1 MTVQIKLLKGFKNP
15 INHEKNAL
23 SLLIKSNCE
32 LQEHLSNA
40 IEKLLTSLTSI
51 IDYYEPHDIY
61 FYHKL
66 QVKNGRKTD
75 YLKTKAYK
83 TKLVSIKI
91 DLSNSIEDLLSIA
104 YGKFVSHFVNVTIL
118 SNDETLELSNDE
130 FSKLNHAIRSKL
142 SPINCKEHNFV
153 DDDGVERTEKI
164 HEGSLFIDDNDVE
177 RTEKIHEGS
186 LFIDDNDV
194 ERTEKIHEGSLF
206 IDDNDVGQNEGT
218 TAQIKPLKGFKN
230 YINGEHNTLSLLI
243 KSNCKLE
250 EHLSNAREKLL
261 TSLTSIIDYYEP
273 FPNYE
278 LYFYHKLQ
286 VKNGRRTEYPKTRA
300 YKTKLDSIEMDL
312 SDSME
317 DLLSIA
323 HGEFVSHFVNI
334 TILSNDETLELS
346 NDEFS
351 KLNHAIRSKL
361 SPINCK
367 EHDFA
372 DNDKYDDD
380 PFEKDIMNAKNPY
393 LKIDIEIK
401 RVNKK
406 YNKMIEKT
414 IELKPEN

>member
-1 MTVQIKLLKGFKNP
+1 MTVQIKPLKGFKNY
-15 INHEKNAL
+15 INGEHNTL
-23 SLLIKSNCE
+23 SLLIKSDCK

-40 IEKLLTSLTSI
+40 REKLLTSLTSI
-51 IDYYEPHDIY
+51 IDHYNSNSNYEVY

-66 QVKNGRKTD
+66 QVLNGRRSD
-75 YLKTKAYK
+75 FLKTRAYK
-83 TKLVSIKI
+83 TKLDSIKI
-91 DLSNSIEDLLSIA
+91 DLNASIEDLLRIA
-104 YGKFVSHFVNVTIL
+104 HGKFVSHFVNITIL
-118 SNDETLELSNDE
+118 LNDEGLELSADE
-130 FSKLNHAIRSKL
+130 FSELNWIIRSKL
-142 SPINCKEHNFV
+142 TKINNEDLHFDEEQLEKNPINMNNK
-153 DDDGVERTEKI
+153 
-164 HEGSLFIDDNDVE
+164 L
-177 RTEKIHEGS
+177 
-186 LFIDDNDV
+186 
-194 ERTEKIHEGSLF
+194 SLF
-206 IDDNDVGQNEGT
+206 IDDNDVGQIENNHREPLLIDDNDVGQIEKT

-250 EHLSNAREKLL
+250 EHLSNSREKLI
-261 TSLTSIIDYYEP
+261 TSLTSIIDYYKP

-300 YKTKLDSIEMDL
+300 YKTKLGSIEMDL

-323 HGEFVSHFVNI
+323 HDEFVSHFVNI
-334 TILSNDETLELS
+334 TILSNDEALELS

-351 KLNHAIRSKL
+351 KLNHAIRCKL

-367 EHDFA
+367 EHNFA

-380 PFEKDIMNAKNPY
+380 PFEKDIMNAKNTY